1 MNEDLYITFENY
13 FHNKMSPEEQ
23 LVFENQLQNDTD
35 MQQKFEIYKD
45 ANSFLE
51 SKFSAEAIAFR
62 NNLEAISKDHFA
74 KKSEKITKVI
84 AFKPWQYAVA
94 ASIAILVGSWFY
106 IQNSIPQYGD
116 YSNPETAMF
125 VERSVGDSNLKEA
138 QNAFNAKDYKKA
150 TASFDKV
157 TDLNNPELQYF
168 YAISLIET
176 NNYAK
181 AETLLKNIKS
191 GTSVYKDKATW
202 YLALSHLKQKK
213 LEACKIYLEQIPTNA
228 EEYDAAQKL
237 LNKLD

>member
-13 FHNKMSPEEQ
+13 INNKMSPEEQ
-23 LVFENQLQNDTD
+23 LVFEKQLQNDTD

-45 ANSFLE
+45 AYTFLE
-51 SKFSAEAIAFR
+51 TKFSAEAIAFK
-62 NNLEAISKDHFA
+62 NNLKAISKDHFA
-74 KKSEKITKVI
+74 EKEAKRIRVI

-94 ASIAILVGSWFY
+94 ASIAILIGSWFY
-106 IQNSIPQYGD
+106 MQNSILQYSD

-150 TASFDKV
+150 TASFEKV

-202 YLALSHLKQKK
+202 YLALSNLKQKK
-213 LEACKIYLEQIPTNA
+213 LEACKIYLEQIPLNA
-228 EEYDAAQKL
+228 EDYDQAKKL
-237 LNKLD
+237 LKKLN